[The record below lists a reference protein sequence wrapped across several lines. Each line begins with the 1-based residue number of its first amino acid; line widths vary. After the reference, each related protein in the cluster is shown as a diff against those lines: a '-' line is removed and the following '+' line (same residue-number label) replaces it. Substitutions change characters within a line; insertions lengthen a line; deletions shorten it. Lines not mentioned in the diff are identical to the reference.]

1 MPLSLI
7 MYRPCPDHAPPV
19 GSRSLSGPTRLVDRV
34 RGHNR
39 ARGWAA
45 APLPEAMI
53 SDSARNRRQTQQ
65 NQDLTPAALVLAHL
79 EHDYYDQLSAVTD
92 PFTTF
97 GPCR

>member
-1 MPLSLI
+1 
-7 MYRPCPDHAPPV
+7 
-19 GSRSLSGPTRLVDRV
+19 
-34 RGHNR
+34 
-39 ARGWAA
+39 
-45 APLPEAMI
+45 MI